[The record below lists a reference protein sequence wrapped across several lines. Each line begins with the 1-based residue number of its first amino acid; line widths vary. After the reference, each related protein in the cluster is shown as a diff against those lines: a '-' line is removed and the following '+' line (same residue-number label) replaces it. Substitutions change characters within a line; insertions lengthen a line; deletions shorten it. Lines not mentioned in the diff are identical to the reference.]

1 MNFYTLTFVYK
12 RVSDSQKILILESF
26 KEGLKIKELSEI
38 HKISIPTITRQIK
51 KLIGEDEFKK
61 IKNKFSSRVASKK
74 NYKSDNKLINKT
86 ESNNF
91 NDARQSFLDEANPN
105 FDNFIEI
112 TPLTDVVE
120 LNNQKELASEPISD
134 FEFPKVVFLNVNN
147 SFEIEPRLLSE
158 YAEWSFLPKDDLER
172 KTLEIFSSL
181 NEAKKSCK
189 KNQKVIKVPNPNVF
203 TIASENLKL
212 KGVSRIIFGE
222 YLLSL

>member
-1 MNFYTLTFVYK
+1 VYK

-26 KEGLKIKELSEI
+26 KNGTKIKELSEI

-61 IKNKFSSRVASKK
+61 IKNKYSLRVASKR
-74 NYKSDNKLINKT
+74 NDEIDEILINKT
-86 ESNNF
+86 KSNSF
-91 NDARQSFLDEANPN
+91 IDAKQSSLDEANYN

-112 TPLTDVVE
+112 SPLSDLVE
-120 LNNQKELASEPISD
+120 LNKQKELASEPILN
-134 FEFPKVVFLNVNN
+134 FEFPKGVFLNVNN

-158 YAEWSFLPKDDLER
+158 YSEWSFLPKDDLDR

-189 KNQKVIKVPNPNVF
+189 KNQKVIKVPNPKVF
-203 TIASENLKL
+203 TIASKNLKL
-212 KGVSRIIFGE
+212 KGVTRIIFGE

>member
-86 ESNNF
+86 ESICQVDTCMKRSYKGNMRMVRKEN
-91 NDARQSFLDEANPN
+91 AHL
-105 FDNFIEI
+105 FDV
-112 TPLTDVVE
+112 T
-120 LNNQKELASEPISD
+120 
-134 FEFPKVVFLNVNN
+134 N
-147 SFEIEPRLLSE
+147 S
-158 YAEWSFLPKDDLER
+158 
-172 KTLEIFSSL
+172 
-181 NEAKKSCK
+181 
-189 KNQKVIKVPNPNVF
+189 
-203 TIASENLKL
+203 
-212 KGVSRIIFGE
+212 
-222 YLLSL
+222 

>member
-1 MNFYTLTFVYK
+1 MYK

-26 KEGLKIKELSEI
+26 KNGLKIKELSEI

-51 KLIGEDEFKK
+51 KLIGEDEFKE

-74 NYKSDNKLINKT
+74 NDKSDKRLINKT

-91 NDARQSFLDEANPN
+91 VDARQSFLDEANPN

-112 TPLTDVVE
+112 TPLADVVE
-120 LNNQKELASEPISD
+120 LNNQKELASEPILD

-147 SFEIEPRLLSE
+147 SIEIEPRLLSE

-172 KTLEIFSSL
+172 KTLEIFSNL

-189 KNQKVIKVPNPNVF
+189 KNQKVLKVPNPNVF
-203 TIASENLKL
+203 ILASKNLKL
-212 KGVSRIIFGE
+212 KGVTRIIIGE
-222 YLLSL
+222 HLLSL